1 LKDFPMIHTLITADL
16 GDNMT
21 WKMILKKM
29 DYNQLSDYE
38 KKNIFYE
45 MVGDGA
51 HEEIGLD
58 DFIRTYYDTE
68 GYSTMPKEF
77 AFPEDD
83 FRLLA
88 LGGMEIYGDEDE
100 GRIEGEFHIYV
111 ESRKK
116 RITPREPT
124 AGMFDDVDKES
135 YYIGRIAF
143 DLDQNDYKMN
153 EDDEDWDFETNVSFF
168 DFMEFSNYEV
178 YMELADFS
186 EFTRGVD
193 YNKLVSYLKKAGKW
207 DEEDMASSMK
217 TKPAKVSHRQEVN
230 EWLEEAEDYATQKF
244 EQSYSPQDDASIED
258 AQDFYKLLE
267 YLETTN
273 EDDWDENK
281 MRRDFGAA
289 MTIVSETLGGLP

>member
-1 LKDFPMIHTLITADL
+1 
-16 GDNMT
+16 
-21 WKMILKKM
+21 
-29 DYNQLSDYE
+29 
-38 KKNIFYE
+38 
-45 MVGDGA
+45 
-51 HEEIGLD
+51 
-58 DFIRTYYDTE
+58 
-68 GYSTMPKEF
+68 
-77 AFPEDD
+77 
-83 FRLLA
+83 
-88 LGGMEIYGDEDE
+88 
-100 GRIEGEFHIYV
+100 
-111 ESRKK
+111 
-116 RITPREPT
+116 
-124 AGMFDDVDKES
+124 VDKES

-217 TKPAKVSHRQEVN
+217 PAKVSHRQEVN

>member
-1 LKDFPMIHTLITADL
+1 
-16 GDNMT
+16 MT

-38 KKNIFYE
+38 KRNIFYE

-58 DFIRTYYDTE
+58 DFINSFSDTE
-68 GYSTMPKEF
+68 GKSTIPNEF
-77 AFPEDD
+77 AFPKDD

-88 LGGMEIYGDEDE
+88 LGGIEIYEDNVE
-100 GRIEGEFHIYV
+100 GQFDIYV
-111 ESRKK
+111 ERPRKLNQ
-116 RITPREPT
+116 RGQLPDN
-124 AGMFDDVDKES
+124 FDFDKES
-135 YYIGRIAF
+135 YYIGQIKF
-143 DLDQNDYKMN
+143 DVDQEDYKMSD
-153 EDDEDWDFETNVSFF
+153 EDDDWDFETDVSFF
-168 DFMEFSNYEV
+168 DFIEFSNYDV
-178 YMELADFS
+178 YMELTTF
-186 EFTRGVD
+186 EQFNRGVD
-193 YNKLVSYLKKAGKW
+193 YNNLVSYLKEAGRW
-207 DEEDMASSMK
+207 NEEDMASSME

-230 EWLEEAEDYATQKF
+230 EWLEEAENYATQKF

-281 MRRDFGAA
+281 MKRDFGAA
-289 MTIVSETLGGLP
+289 MVIVSETLGGLP

>member
-1 LKDFPMIHTLITADL
+1 
-16 GDNMT
+16 MT

-38 KKNIFYE
+38 KRMIFYE

-58 DFIRTYYDTE
+58 EFINSFSDTE
-68 GYSTMPKEF
+68 GYSTMPNEF
-77 AFPEDD
+77 AFPEND

-88 LGGMEIYGDEDE
+88 LGGIQIFPNE
-100 GRIEGEFHIYV
+100 IEGQFDIYV
-111 ESRKK
+111 QREGTKK
-116 RITPREPT
+116 PT
-124 AGMFDDVDKES
+124 GIPDGRGIFGDVDKES
-135 YYIGRIAF
+135 YYIGEIAF
-143 DLDQNDYKMN
+143 SLDPEDYKMSD
-153 EDDEDWDFETNVSFF
+153 EDDDWDFETDVSFF
-168 DFMEFSNYEV
+168 DFMEFSNYDV
-178 YMELADFS
+178 YMKLATF
-186 EFTRGVD
+186 EQFNTGVD
-193 YNKLVSYLKKAGKW
+193 YNKLVSYLKEAGKW
-207 DEEDMASSMK
+207 NDEDMASSMK
-217 TKPAKVSHRQEVN
+217 PAKVSHRREVN

-281 MRRDFGAA
+281 MKRDFGAA
-289 MTIVSETLGGLP
+289 MVIVSETLGGLP